1 MPAGPLARPL
11 LCRRCVGPLARSSPV
26 PAPCCPN
33 AHMRLLL
40 LLCRYNKSN
49 KVINATTK
57 DESKEKVKTIH

>member
-1 MPAGPLARPL
+1 
-11 LCRRCVGPLARSSPV
+11 
-26 PAPCCPN
+26 
-33 AHMRLLL
+33 MRLLL